1 MRTVEEGA
9 LRACPECGGPLPE
22 HGRFT
27 AWCAGCDWNVDPE
40 GGREEPA
47 GRGER
52 IRRRLAERHGERLLA
67 DLTADGVPVRLDA
80 FGVLSFTLALA
91 VHAVTVVLLVCGA
104 LLLAGASGFWSVV
117 GGLLALGAAW
127 TLRPRLGR
135 LPRDGIVLRRADA
148 PELYALVDEVGRA
161 VGTRGVD
168 AIVVD
173 AEFNASVSTL
183 GVRRRMLTLGVPL
196 WEVLTPRERVAL
208 LGHELGHFVN
218 GDTRHGLVVGSALRS
233 LTVWHDY
240 FQPYPRPGDIFEVVT
255 NLLLLPFRYATGALL
270 TLLDLVALRAS
281 QRCEYLADAAAARA
295 GSTGAA
301 VALMDRFLVA
311 DPVEIALRREVNA
324 RRMNGRGR
332 RGAEAAGAGLWE
344 ALAEYAADVPESEY
358 ERRRRVGALRGHS
371 VDSTHPPTH
380 LRRQCL
386 LRTAREAG
394 TVVTDGAG
402 EGRIAAELAEAR
414 ARVARELVRDGLD
427 GT

>member
-1 MRTVEEGA
+1 MHE
-9 LRACPECGGPLPE
+9 
-22 HGRFT
+22 RFT
-27 AWCAGCDWNVDPE
+27 AWCAGCGWNVDPE
-40 GGREEPA
+40 GGPDEPA

-52 IRRRLAERHGERLLA
+52 VRRRLARRHGERLLA
-67 DLTADGVPVRLDA
+67 DLTEDGVRPVRDV
-80 FGVLSFTLALA
+80 FGVLSYGIALA
-91 VHAVTVVLLVCGA
+91 VHAVTVVLAVGGVVSLVSG
-104 LLLAGASGFWSVV
+104 SGFWGVV
-117 GGLLALGAAW
+117 GGVLALGVAW

-148 PELYALVDEVGRA
+148 PELFALVDEVARA
-161 VGTRGVD
+161 VGTRSVD

-173 AEFNASVSTL
+173 AELNASVMTL
-183 GVRRRMLTLGVPL
+183 GVRGRMLTLGVPL
-196 WEVLTPRERVAL
+196 WEVLTPDERVAL

-240 FQPYPRPGDIFEVVT
+240 FLPYRHPGTFFEVLT
-255 NLLLLPFRYATGALL
+255 NLVALPFRLATGALL

-281 QRCEYLADAAAARA
+281 QRGEYLADSAAARA

-301 VALMDRFLVA
+301 VGLMDRLLVA
-311 DPVEIALRREVNA
+311 DPVEIALRREINS

-332 RGAEAAGAGLWE
+332 RGAEAASAGLWE
-344 ALAEYAADVPESEY
+344 ALAAYAAEVPESEY

-380 LRRQCL
+380 LRREYL
-386 LRTAREAG
+386 LRIRPETG
-394 TVVTDGAG
+394 TVVTDGAR
-402 EGRIAAELAEAR
+402 EGRIAAELAGAR

-427 GT
+427 GE